1 MIPAAASQK
10 PTTEE
15 DHITELDYPLQG
27 KRVNERG
34 QSIVY
39 EDYKA
44 RMLKQKQLRD
54 EAAKREKEV
63 ERLFNEP

>member
-1 MIPAAASQK
+1 
-10 PTTEE
+10 
-15 DHITELDYPLQG
+15 
-27 KRVNERG
+27 VNERG

-44 RMLKQKQLRD
+44 RMNKERQKKL

>member
-1 MIPAAASQK
+1 MIPAAGSQK

>member
-1 MIPAAASQK
+1 MIPAAGSQK

-15 DHITELDYPLQG
+15 DRITELDYPLQG
-27 KRVNERG
+27 KRVNEKG
-34 QSIVY
+34 QSVVY
-39 EDYKA
+39 EDYKL

-54 EAAKREKEV
+54 EAAKREKEI